1 MDDDLLTVFRAA
13 LGPGPIVAAT
23 GRALLDRYAEPHR
36 AYHDRQHL
44 REVLSALRLLQP
56 AGELPLALVCAAF
69 WHDAVYDPT
78 ATDNEQRSAELAA
91 ISLRGLGE
99 VPVSVEEVHRLVLLT
114 LSHQPGRGDTDGAL
128 LCDADLAV
136 LAAPPDRY
144 AAYTAGIR
152 REYGHLGDE
161 AFRAGR
167 SAVLRRLLDRPLLF
181 TTAAGRTLWDAAAR
195 RNVQGELA
203 ELSAPGG
210 AAQRP

>member
-1 MDDDLLTVFRAA
+1 MDDDLLTSFRTA
-13 LGPGPIVAAT
+13 LGPGPVVAAT

-36 AYHDRQHL
+36 AYHDTQHL
-44 REVLSALRLLQP
+44 REVLNALGLLRP
-56 AGELPLALVCAAF
+56 AGTLPLAVVCAAF

-91 ISLRGLGE
+91 TSLRGLGE
-99 VPVSVEEVHRLVLLT
+99 VPVSADEVHRLVLLT
-114 LSHQPGRGDTDGAL
+114 VSHQPRHGDPDGAL

-136 LAAPPDRY
+136 LAAAPDRY

-167 SAVLRRLLDRPLLF
+167 GDVLRSLLDRPALF
-181 TTAAGRTLWDAAAR
+181 TTPAGRTRWEAVAR
-195 RNVQGELA
+195 RNVQRELA
-203 ELSAPGG
+203 ELSASGG
-210 AAQRP
+210 AAPRP